1 METTTWTHATVT
13 LGVHGLTPAT
23 AGAMSAALESAIE
36 DGDIVGFHFLRK
48 DGGMR
53 LRAAGPKAADRL
65 PSVLDGLAD
74 RGLIAGW
81 IFGIYEPEV
90 EAFGGPAGMD
100 AAHDLFCADSRA
112 VLAHLAA
119 VQAEGPGAREAAV
132 LLLSTLL
139 RGAQLD
145 WYEIGDV
152 WARIAAE
159 RPPVDAVP
167 AGAQLAQ
174 SCAAMLAL
182 MHADAAHVK
191 VGTGWDTRVR
201 AFADAGVRV
210 RALADDGTLGRGQTP
225 EVGLRAVLAH
235 HAIFALNRAGL
246 TSAQQAELALLA
258 KTVVFSPP
266 SDVSPP
272 GAAAPAGSVVQ
283 MESTITPTAADQASE
298 LRATLVQNLK
308 DADVLSD
315 PRIADA
321 FLAVE
326 RHKFLPG
333 VDLATAYADD
343 AVTVKTADTGI
354 VISAI
359 SQPTIVATML
369 RQLDPQPGDR
379 VLEAGA
385 ATGYNAAL
393 IGNLVGPDGYVWTID
408 VDQDLIDGANAHLAA
423 AGVGN
428 VTAVLGDGG
437 VGLPEHGP
445 YDRII
450 FTVGAGDVPAVIL
463 DQLAPGGRLVIP
475 VRIRGGVSRA
485 IALQHNGDQWV
496 SVSSEMATFMPLR
509 KGIAD
514 DERVIT
520 ALSDDGGVTL
530 HTYAEQNVDTA
541 AITKA
546 LDYPG
551 YEVFSGVKFR
561 KGTTW
566 EWLNLWLTCALP
578 SGISRMPASG
588 PEVES
593 GKIRPQFPWGS
604 MAAVEADTIAYLSM
618 REGQDESGRFWEAAV
633 IGHGPNAAALA
644 EATGEQIRAWSEGH
658 RDTVPTFRVATGP
671 SRETLHGRFTV
682 AKPGSRIAL
691 DWA

>member
-1 METTTWTHATVT
+1 METTTWIHTTLT
-13 LGVHGLTPAT
+13 LGPHGLTPTSAN
-23 AGAMSAALESAIE
+23 AVSAALESAIE
-36 DGDIVGFHFLRK
+36 DGDLTRFHFLRK
-48 DGGMR
+48 DSGMR

-65 PSVLDGLAD
+65 PSILDTLANQD
-74 RGLIAGW
+74 LIAAWRPGV
-81 IFGIYEPEV
+81 YEPEV
-90 EAFGGPAGMD
+90 EAFGGSAGMD
-100 AAHDLFCADSRA
+100 AAHDLFCADSRTI
-112 VLAHLAA
+112 LIGLAA
-119 VQAEGPGAREAAV
+119 EHASGPRAREAAV

-139 RGAQLD
+139 RGARLD

-152 WARIAAE
+152 WSRIAAE
-159 RPPVDAVP
+159 RPPVTAP
-167 AGAQLAQ
+167 EGARLAR
-174 SCAAMLAL
+174 SCAAVQSL
-182 MHADAAHVK
+182 MHADATQVK
-191 VGTGWDTRVR
+191 AGPGWDARVQ
-201 AFADAGVRV
+201 AFAKAGARV
-210 RALADDGTLGRGQTP
+210 RALADDGDLSRGQTRQ
-225 EVGLRAVLAH
+225 VGLRAVLAH

-246 TSAQQAELALLA
+246 SGVHQAALALLA
-258 KTVVFSPP
+258 KTVVFSPA
-266 SDVSPP
+266 SNVS
-272 GAAAPAGSVVQ
+272 APDADAPTASLVQ

-308 DADVLSD
+308 DADVLYD
-315 PRIADA
+315 PRTAEA

-354 VISAI
+354 AISAI

-369 RQLDPQPGDR
+369 QQLDAQPGER
-379 VLEAGA
+379 ILEAGA

-393 IGNLVGPDGYVWTID
+393 IGNLVGPNGHVWTID

-437 VGLPEHGP
+437 AGLPAYGP

-450 FTVGAGDVPAVIL
+450 FTVGAGNVPAAIL

-485 IALQHNGDQWV
+485 IALQRDGDQWV

-520 ALSDDGGVTL
+520 ALSEDGGVTL
-530 HTYAEQNVDTA
+530 HTYAEQNVDTT

-546 LDYPG
+546 LDYLG
-551 YEVFSGVKFR
+551 YEVFTGVKFR

-578 SGISRMPASG
+578 SGISRMPTSG
-588 PEVES
+588 PLVES

-633 IGHGPNAAALA
+633 IGHGANAAALA

-671 SRETLHGRFTV
+671 SRETLRGRFTV
-682 AKPGSRIAL
+682 DKPGSRIAL

>member
-1 METTTWTHATVT
+1 MEPTTWKHATVT
-13 LGVHGLTPAT
+13 LGAYGLTTAT
-23 AGAMSAALESAIE
+23 AEAMSAALESALE
-36 DGDIVGFHFLRK
+36 DGHLTNFHFLRK

-53 LRAAGPKAADRL
+53 LRMAGPKAADRL
-65 PSVLDGLAD
+65 PSVLDALAD

-81 IFGIYEPEV
+81 TPGVYEPEV
-90 EAFGGPAGMD
+90 EAFGGPAGMN
-100 AAHDLFCADSRA
+100 AAHHLFCADSRA
-112 VLAHLAA
+112 VLMSLAA
-119 VQAEGPGAREAAV
+119 GQAEGPGAREAAV

-139 RGAQLD
+139 RGARLD
-145 WYEIGDV
+145 WFEIGDV

-159 RPPVDAVP
+159 RQLVDAVP
-167 AGAQLAQ
+167 EGARLARE
-174 SCAAMLAL
+174 CAAMQAL
-182 MHADAAHVK
+182 MQVDATQVEA
-191 VGTGWDTRVR
+191 GPGWEARVQ
-201 AFADAGVRV
+201 AFAEAGARV
-210 RALADDGTLGRGQTP
+210 RALADDGTLSRGQTQ

-246 TSAQQAELALLA
+246 TGMQQAELALLA

-266 SDVSPP
+266 SDVSGPE
-272 GAAAPAGSVVQ
+272 ADASAISLVQ
-283 MESTITPTAADQASE
+283 MESTVIPAAARGASE
-298 LRATLVQNLK
+298 LRAVLVQHLT
-308 DADVLSD
+308 DSDVLSD
-315 PRIADA
+315 PRIIEA

-326 RHKFLPG
+326 RDKFLPG

-369 RQLDPQPGDR
+369 QQLDVQPGEKI
-379 VLEAGA
+379 LEAGA

-393 IGNLVGPDGYVWTID
+393 IGNLVGPGGQVWTID

-437 VGLPEHGP
+437 AGLPEHGP

-450 FTVGAGDVPAVIL
+450 FTVGAGDVPAAVL

-485 IALQHNGDQWV
+485 IALQRDGDHWV

-509 KGIAD
+509 QGIAD

-520 ALSDDGGVTL
+520 ALSEDGGVTL
-530 HTYAEQNVDTA
+530 HTYAEQNVDTDGIA
-541 AITKA
+541 NA
-546 LDYPG
+546 LCFPG
-551 YEVFSGVKFR
+551 HEVFTGVKFR

-578 SGISRMPASG
+578 SGISRMPSSG
-588 PEVES
+588 PLVES

-604 MAAVEADTIAYLSM
+604 MAAVEADTIAYLTM
-618 REGQDESGRFWEAAV
+618 HEGQDEAGRFWEAAV
-633 IGHGPNAAALA
+633 IGHGPNGAVLA
-644 EATGEQIRAWSEGH
+644 EATGEQIRAWSDGH
-658 RDTVPTFRVATGP
+658 RDTVPTFHVVTGP
-671 SRETLHGRFTV
+671 ARDALRGRFTV
-682 AKPGSRIAL
+682 DKPCGRIAL